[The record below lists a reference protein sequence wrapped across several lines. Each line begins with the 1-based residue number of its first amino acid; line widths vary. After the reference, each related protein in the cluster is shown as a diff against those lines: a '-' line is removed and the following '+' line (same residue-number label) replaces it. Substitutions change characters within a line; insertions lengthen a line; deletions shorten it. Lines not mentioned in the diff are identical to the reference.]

1 MRKNRWFFLECVGA
15 VVLLAL
21 AAGPLLYVLAESFLV
36 DGAFSAMNYYQ
47 VFLASPQFLARF
59 WKSLAL
65 SGFVV
70 VWQVLVSTL
79 AGYGIARYKF
89 RGKGGLLYCLLVL
102 MMLPVQIVIVA
113 NYSIFFELG
122 LTDTYW
128 SLTLPAI
135 FIPLGA
141 LIMANGF
148 LAIPEG
154 IFEAAELDGCGPL
167 AVVFFVAAPL
177 NWGGLCCTMLLSF
190 LDAWN
195 LVEQP
200 IAYIGDSEKW
210 PLAVALATSS
220 PSDPGVRVAC
230 CVLATLP
237 VMLLCL
243 WAIRGFTKQDMGGGV

>member
-1 MRKNRWFFLECVGA
+1 MRKKRWFFLECAGA
-15 VVLLAL
+15 VILLAL
-21 AAGPLLYVLAESFLV
+21 AAAPMLYVLAESFWV
-36 DGAFSAMNYYQ
+36 DGGFSAMNYYQ
-47 VFLASPQFLARF
+47 VLLASPRFLLRF

-70 VWQVLVSTL
+70 AGQVLVSTL

-89 RGKGGLLYCLLVL
+89 KGKSGLLYCLMVL
-102 MMLPVQIVIVA
+102 MMLPVQIILVA
-113 NYSIFFELG
+113 NYSIFFEAG

-128 SLTLPAI
+128 ALVLPAM
-135 FIPLGA
+135 FIPLGT
-141 LIMANGF
+141 LVMANGF
-148 LAIPEG
+148 SAIPEG

-167 AVVFFVAAPL
+167 GVVLHIAAPL

-195 LVEQP
+195 MVEQP
-200 IAYIGDSEKW
+200 IAYLSDTEKW

-230 CVLATLP
+230 CVLAALP

-243 WAIRGFTKQDMGGGV
+243 WAIRGFTKQDMGGGM